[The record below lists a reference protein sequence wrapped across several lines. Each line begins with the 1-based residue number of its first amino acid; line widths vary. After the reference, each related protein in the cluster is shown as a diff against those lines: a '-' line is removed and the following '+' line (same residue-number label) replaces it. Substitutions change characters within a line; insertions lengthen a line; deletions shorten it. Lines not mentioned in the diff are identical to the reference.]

1 MTSSTDQSDIGK
13 MRTEV
18 DGSFKRL
25 AASFRSFIK
34 NDGQFLPEKGRYLGH
49 IHHLDKQ
56 TAQPKRT
63 GRYRL
68 YVSYA
73 CRELTSHH
81 IAKLFSNVHF
91 LSMGYENSYH
101 SEIERTRGFHP

>member
-1 MTSSTDQSDIGK
+1 MASSTDQSDIGK
-13 MRTEV
+13 LRTEV

-25 AASFRSFIK
+25 ASSFRNFIK
-34 NDGQFLPEKGRYLGH
+34 NDGQFLPAKGRYLEH
-49 IHHLDKQ
+49 IYRLDKQ

-81 IAKLFSNVHF
+81 ITSQNHNDPIILERPFSQHGLREL
-91 LSMGYENSYH
+91 LSLGN
-101 SEIERTRGFHP
+101 